1 MSQNLREHVTLKMR
15 LRVCLE
21 SQVLERPRFRRLRDS
36 LSSKTL
42 SKTQAKEAELV
53 FL

>member
-1 MSQNLREHVTLKMR
+1 MGMSQNLREHVTLKMK

-36 LSSKTL
+36 LGSKTSSNNP
-42 SKTQAKEAELV
+42 SKGG
-53 FL
+53 